1 MKSNEA
7 VLTLRQNIINTF
19 KQYEYILLPVLRF
32 ILSFTAL
39 KMLRDVTGYTG
50 VLSGVLVLI
59 GVALIGAFASAD
71 WIIILTI
78 LLSTVFIASSNLIFG
93 LMVFTAMCI
102 IYFLFARL
110 FPRESILIIAVLIAF
125 NMHIEMAVPIIAAL
139 FTGYISVV
147 AIIIGTILWFTIPS
161 LKAFLPAAA
170 LKKDE
175 ILSTVT
181 ALMTIDYKELLIEP
195 EMMISIVIFF
205 IVFTTIYLIRKQ
217 SIDYAP
223 YIAIGVGA
231 VMNIL
236 GFGLAMIFFNGV
248 EFSLIL
254 VILQSV
260 FWGVLAVI
268 LQFLSIA
275 LDYQRAETVNFEDD
289 DNYYYVKV
297 IPKIQLTHKHKTV
310 KKVYTDLTQTGEIEA
325 VATEEEVIK
334 SDLEV

>member
-7 VLTLRQNIINTF
+7 LMTLRQNIINLF
-19 KQYEYILLPVLRF
+19 KRYEYILMPVLRF

-39 KMLRDVTGYTG
+39 TMLRDATGYTG

-59 GVALIGAFASAD
+59 GIALLGTFVSAE
-71 WIIILTI
+71 WIIIITI
-78 LLSTVFIASSNLIFG
+78 LLSTVFTTSSNLIFG
-93 LMVFTAMCI
+93 GMVFIALCI

-110 FPRESILIIAVLIAF
+110 FPRESILIIAMLIAF
-125 NMHIEMAVPIIAAL
+125 NMHIESAVPIIAAL
-139 FTGYISVV
+139 FTSYISVV
-147 AIIIGTILWFTIPS
+147 AIIIGAILWFTIPS
-161 LKAFLPAAA
+161 LKAFLPVAD

-175 ILSTVT
+175 VMDTVT

-195 EMMISIVIFF
+195 EMMISIIVFF

-223 YIAIGVGA
+223 YIAVGVGV

-236 GFGLAMIFFNGV
+236 GFGLAMIFFNSI
-248 EFSLIL
+248 EFSL
-254 VILQSV
+254 VSVVFQSV
-260 FWGVLAVI
+260 FWGAAAVV

-275 LDYQRAETVNFEDD
+275 LDYQRAETVSFEDS

-297 IPKIQLTHKHKTV
+297 IPKIKLIHTHKTV

-334 SDLEV
+334 SDLEE